1 MQTRLGFRA
10 QTVGDESRNCDER
23 LVVYEFYDTGEDD
36 VLYGLAIYTYLG
48 AELIKDSYGALVVM
62 VVAVAVRRRHTPR
75 LA

>member
-1 MQTRLGFRA
+1 M
-10 QTVGDESRNCDER
+10 
-23 LVVYEFYDTGEDD
+23 YEFYDRGKDD